1 MAIVS
6 VPVERAAAHPGGLS
20 DIFDELQ
27 HNVDWDA
34 QERIRLGV
42 VLSAVGRRTY
52 GPLLLIV
59 GLFSI
64 SPIALIPGV
73 TWACAALM
81 LLLGGQMALG
91 MSTPWLPRALL
102 NLRVP
107 RKLLGRFLNKTR
119 PHAQRLEEY
128 FLDERLCFLT
138 TPPAVLL
145 VALFV
150 VAAALV
156 TFPLSFIPF
165 TPLAPSLAVI
175 VMGIGMTARD
185 GVWLIL
191 GMAMVTAILVVA
203 APLAAGAISIVF

>member
-1 MAIVS
+1 MAMFSTSNDRV
-6 VPVERAAAHPGGLS
+6 AAHPGGLS

-59 GLFSI
+59 GLFSV

-91 MSTPWLPRALL
+91 QSTPWLPRALL

-107 RKLLGRFLNKTR
+107 RKLLGSFIHKTR

-138 TPPAVLL
+138 APPAVLL
-145 VALFV
+145 VAMFV
-150 VAAALV
+150 VLAALV

-165 TPLAPSLAVI
+165 TPLAPSFAVI
-175 VMGIGMTARD
+175 VIGIGMTARD
-185 GVWLIL
+185 GVWLLL
-191 GMAMVTAILVVA
+191 GMAMVTAILALA
-203 APLAAGAISIVF
+203 APLAAGAFSVVF

>member
-1 MAIVS
+1 
-6 VPVERAAAHPGGLS
+6 S

-81 LLLGGQMALG
+81 LLLGSQMAMG

-102 NLRVP
+102 NLRLP
-107 RKLLGRFLNKTR
+107 GAMLGGFLNRTR
-119 PHAQRLEEY
+119 PHAQRLEAF
-128 FLDERLCFLT
+128 FLHERLLFLT
-138 TPPAVLL
+138 APPAVIL

-175 VMGIGMTARD
+175 
-185 GVWLIL
+185 
-191 GMAMVTAILVVA
+191 LV
-203 APLAAGAISIVF
+203 